1 MSFAGRAENQRGWGG
16 EGRPGLTGTGAEDP
30 LSRWLAN
37 NFISLLHPEVIVLE
51 RKIDLYPHPEVSE
64 KDFSFLLLLFSF
76 CETMCVGDLVYKILF
91 PLGDEKGKKEQ
102 GRGRRPGLKIKG
114 RWGCV
119 SVVERLG
126 SSYKVQSLIPSTG
139 KKINKR

>member
-37 NFISLLHPEVIVLE
+37 NFISFLHPEVIVLE

-64 KDFSFLLLLFSF
+64 KDFSFLFFLFF
-76 CETMCVGDLVYKILF
+76 FFFMKQMCVGDLAYWILF
-91 PLGDEKGKKEQ
+91 LSGGWEREKKGQ
-102 GRGRRPGLKIKG
+102 GRGWRPGLKIKG
-114 RWGCV
+114 RLGCA
-119 SVVERLG
+119 SVVECLG
-126 SSYKVQSLIPSTG
+126 RSYKVQGLIPSTG
-139 KKINKR
+139 KNK